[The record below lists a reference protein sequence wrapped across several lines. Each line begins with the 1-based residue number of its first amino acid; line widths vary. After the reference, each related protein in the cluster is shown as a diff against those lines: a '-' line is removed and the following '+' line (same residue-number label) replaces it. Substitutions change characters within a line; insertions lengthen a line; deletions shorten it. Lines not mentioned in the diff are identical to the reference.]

1 MICDLA
7 RISIENASEYEKN
20 NAIAEYGS
28 FHSQHEA
35 WAVLKEEIEEMA
47 SVANRG
53 AAQSMMYVLWL
64 DVKCDKKANDAKLQE
79 VYDLAKS
86 CACEAV
92 QVMAMVEKW
101 RDYNECKD
109 EESGFG
115 SNEVTS
121 GYQDGVPESF

>member
-7 RISIENASEYEKN
+7 RISVENASGYEKN
-20 NAIAEYGS
+20 EAIVEYGP

-35 WAVLKEEIEEMA
+35 WAVLKEECEEM
-47 SVANRG
+47 VGTANRG
-53 AAQSMMYVLWL
+53 TMQNMLYVLWL
-64 DVKCDKKANDAKLQE
+64 DVKCDKRADDGKLQE
-79 VYDLAKS
+79 IYDAAKS

-109 EESGFG
+109 EESRFG
-115 SNEVTS
+115 SDEAASSN
-121 GYQDGVPESF
+121 QDGVPASF

>member
-7 RISIENASEYEKN
+7 RISIENAGKYEKD
-20 NAIAEYGS
+20 NAVLEYGP

-35 WAVLKEEIEEMA
+35 WAVLKEEVEEMA
-47 SVANRG
+47 SIANRG

-64 DVKCDKKANDAKLQE
+64 DVKCDKRANDTKLQE

-101 RDYNECKD
+101 RSYNECKD
-109 EESGFG
+109 EKGRFG
-115 SNEVTS
+115 SDEAASSN
-121 GYQDGVPESF
+121 QDGVPASF